1 MAFLQERPPVTGG
14 RGGLWNLSRG
24 KDILA
29 GGVGS
34 LSVERDY
41 WTHDSFIF
49 AFKEIR
55 GSPTLKNPSV

>member
-1 MAFLQERPPVTGG
+1 MTGG